1 MNQRV
6 LSRAGRAGA
15 QNTRNFNHIRAAGC
29 RGRRRPLL
37 HAALILSLAA
47 IAGTCLTASPAR
59 AGETTTALQAS
70 KPASVY
76 SEKVTLTATVT
87 GAAPSGTVQFRD
99 GSKSIGTARLTAE
112 PTAYVSVSVAG
123 EHSCALIDDGS
134 VQCWG
139 VNEDGELGDGTLVSR
154 SVPTPVVGLTGPAIA
169 VAAAQEHNCALI
181 EGGGIQCWGRNGDGE
196 LGDGT
201 TDDSTTAVSV
211 IGLAG
216 PATAVSATGNTTCA
230 LITGGTMQCWGDND
244 FGEMGTGN
252 TENSLTPVFVID
264 SEDDPISGVTEIA
277 TGQNHTCA
285 LIEGGTVQCWGL
297 NFSGR
302 LGDGTTTNRN
312 NPVTVVGLSGAAI
325 AVAASNG
332 HTCALITGGTVQC
345 WGRNSDGQLG
355 DGTKTN
361 RASPV
366 TVVDSEDDPLTGVAA
381 ISASPQYTCALME
394 GGSIQCWGDNGI
406 GQLGT
411 GTTDDSTTPVPVTGL
426 GGTALSV
433 DGGFVS
439 TCAFLEG
446 GSIQCWGDNFDGTL
460 GTGTTDNSLVPVDVL
475 DPARATANRRVTIVV
490 DDLNGGLHVLTAR
503 YFGDDA
509 NAGSTSEIVA
519 HTVSKADTKIK
530 KIKIKPKKPKA
541 GKTAKATVKVQ
552 RIAPATEKPGG
563 KMKIALDGRKI
574 ANVKVRKGKAKFK
587 LPKLDAGKHKLKVR
601 YNGTGNFAKSA
612 GKSTF
617 KVKN

>member
-15 QNTRNFNHIRAAGC
+15 QNTHNFNHIRAAGC

-37 HAALILSLAA
+37 HAALFLSLAA

-59 AGETTTALQAS
+59 AGETTTALQVS
-70 KPASVY
+70 QPASVY
-76 SEKVTLTATVT
+76 SEKMTLTATVT

-112 PTAYVSVSVAG
+112 PTAYVAVSVAG
-123 EHSCALIDDGS
+123 EHSCALIDDGA

-169 VAAAQEHNCALI
+169 VAAAQDYSCALI
-181 EGGGIQCWGRNGDGE
+181 QGGGVQCWGVNNNGE

-201 TDDSTTAVSV
+201 TDDSTTAVTV
-211 IGLAG
+211 TGLAG
-216 PATAVSATGNTTCA
+216 PATAVSATGGTTCA
-230 LITGGTMQCWGDND
+230 LITGGTMQCWGNND

-252 TENSLTPVFVID
+252 TTDSLTPV
-264 SEDDPISGVTEIA
+264 SVTGLAGAVTAIA
-277 TGQNHTCA
+277 TGQNYTCA
-285 LIEGGTVQCWGL
+285 LITGGTVQCWGL
-297 NFSGR
+297 NSSGQ
-302 LGDGTTTNRN
+302 LGDGTSGSFNS
-312 NPVTVVGLSGAAI
+312 NPTPISVAGLSGAAI
-325 AVAASNG
+325 AVVASNG

-355 DGTKTN
+355 DGTKVDRTT
-361 RASPV
+361 PV
-366 TVVDSEDDPLTGVAA
+366 TVVDSEDDPLTGVTA
-381 ISASPQYTCALME
+381 ISASPQYTCAVIE
-394 GGSIQCWGDNGI
+394 DGGIRCWGDNGI
-406 GQLGT
+406 GELGT
-411 GTTDDSTTPVPVTGL
+411 GTTDDSTTAVPVVDL
-426 GGTALSV
+426 GGAALSV

-439 TCAFLEG
+439 TCAFIEG
-446 GSIQCWGDNFDGTL
+446 GSIQCWGSNFDGNL
-460 GTGTTDNSLVPVDVL
+460 GDGTTDDSLVPVDVL
-475 DPARATANRRVTIVV
+475 DPARAAANRRVTIVV
-490 DDLNGGLHVLTAR
+490 DSLDAGLHVLTAG
-503 YFGDDA
+503 YLGDDA

-530 KIKIKPKKPKA
+530 QIKLKPKTPKA

-552 RIAPATEKPGG
+552 RIAPATEKPDG
-563 KMKIALDGRKI
+563 KMKIALDGRTI
-574 ANVKVRKGKAKFK
+574 ANVKVRKGKAKFA
-587 LPKLDAGKHKLKVR
+587 LPAPAAGRHKLKVR

-612 GKSTF
+612 GKATF
-617 KVKN
+617 NVKN